1 MSSNNYNCNKN
12 NNKPQPTTNSKLHI
26 PSKMEDSSS
35 KTLQKQCSME
45 GSSSTKMQIDANSS
59 QNGRLQAAAPK
70 YCE

>member
-1 MSSNNYNCNKN
+1 
-12 NNKPQPTTNSKLHI
+12 
-26 PSKMEDSSS
+26 MEDSSS